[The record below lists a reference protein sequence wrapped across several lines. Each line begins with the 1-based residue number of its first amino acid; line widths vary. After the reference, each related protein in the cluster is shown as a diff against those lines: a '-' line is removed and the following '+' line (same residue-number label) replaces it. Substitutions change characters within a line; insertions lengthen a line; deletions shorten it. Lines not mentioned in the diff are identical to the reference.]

1 MAENKNESATKG
13 PSNPAEVDEKCVFC
27 RIVKKEVPADIVY
40 EDDDFTVFADRKP
53 TSDHHFLVV
62 PRRHIRDAYALTQEH
77 IPMVEK
83 MTSIGK
89 RVLQDSGGNLND
101 VRIGFHWPPFLLI
114 KHLHLHVI
122 APVGNMSWFQRNVVF
137 REDSRVFYTP
147 PYMIQYL
154 KDKK

>member
-1 MAENKNESATKG
+1 MAAKNE
-13 PSNPAEVDEKCVFC
+13 NEVDKDCIFC
-27 RIVKKEVPADIVY
+27 KIVKKEAPADIVY
-40 EDDDFTVFADRKP
+40 EDNEFTVFADRKP
-53 TSDHHFLVV
+53 TSDHHLLVV
-62 PRRHIRDAYALTQEH
+62 PQKHIRDAGSLTQED
-77 IPMVEK
+77 IPMIEK

-101 VRIGFHWPPFLLI
+101 VRIGFHWPPFLFV

-122 APVGNMSWFQRNVVF
+122 APVANMSWFQRFIIF